1 MRIIRYTGALCL
13 VGQHTEGTF
22 RRMNAM
28 MSIASRRLG
37 LLHPLR
43 HRLGR
48 NWPIAVL
55 ILGALLTGCATR
67 STPSPAAPAN
77 TKVSEYI
84 IGPGDTLKIFVW
96 GNADLS
102 TEAPVR
108 PDGKISTPAVEDL
121 VASGKTPTQLGR
133 EIEKALSKYINH
145 PVVTVIVKQ
154 FAGPYSQQIRV
165 IGEAA
170 HPQALAYREH
180 MTVLDVMIAVGGLT
194 EFAAGNRATVVRQV
208 NGQREQFGVRLAD
221 LVKDGDISANV
232 VMQPGDILI
241 IPESW
246 F

>member
-1 MRIIRYTGALCL
+1 
-13 VGQHTEGTF
+13 
-22 RRMNAM
+22 M
-28 MSIASRRLG
+28 MSTLLRRFG
-37 LLHPLR
+37 LSHDVQHWIGQRGPVAL
-43 HRLGR
+43 
-48 NWPIAVL
+48 V
-55 ILGALLTGCATR
+55 ILGALLTGCAA
-67 STPSPAAPAN
+67 SNTPSPTTPAT

-121 VASGKTPTQLGR
+121 AASGKTPTQLGR
-133 EIEKALSKYINH
+133 DIEKALSKYINH

-208 NGQREQFGVRLAD
+208 NGHREQFGVRLAD

>member
-1 MRIIRYTGALCL
+1 MTS
-13 VGQHTEGTF
+13 T
-22 RRMNAM
+22 
-28 MSIASRRLG
+28 ASRCCGSLQRL
-37 LLHPLR
+37 P
-43 HRLGR
+43 HRFGR
-48 NWPIAVL
+48 NWTVVL
-55 ILGALLTGCATR
+55 MMLSALLTSCAAGHA
-67 STPSPAAPAN
+67 PSPAAPAD

-133 EIEKALSKYINH
+133 DIERALSKYINH

-170 HPQALAYREH
+170 HPQALAYREN

-208 NGQREQFGVRLAD
+208 NGKREQFSVRLAD